1 MFNLGAALL
10 NYNDP
15 EGALV
20 RFNRALGLAPAGHKA
35 AVLHHIG
42 LAHHEAGD
50 VVAALKY
57 YAEALAVD
65 PQEPEL
71 HRSIAVAKLASGDL
85 AQGLWEFEVE
95 HYQPW
100 RKPIFQ
106 SGLPR
111 WRGEDLTGKTI
122 IVAHEQGYGDS
133 IQFCRFIPQ
142 IKAGRVLWSGP
153 KELTGLIAGQILVDG
168 IVPECGPFEADYY
181 ASPMSACAVL
191 KIGYPDICGA
201 PYMTAEPFK
210 LPKRSKLK
218 VGLVWRGSQSHAR
231 DQDRSIVLEDYAPLF
246 ELPGIAFYS
255 LQVGPSADDIHHAG
269 LTGFVADLTP
279 KIKDWSDTAS
289 AIAAMDAVV
298 SVDTLINVACDWR
311 WLHSGATTRWYS
323 SARLYRQS
331 IAGKWSDPIERIA
344 KVLYGQVSG
353 RD

>member
-1 MFNLGAALL
+1 
-10 NYNDP
+10 
-15 EGALV
+15 
-20 RFNRALGLAPAGHKA
+20 
-35 AVLHHIG
+35 
-42 LAHHEAGD
+42 
-50 VVAALKY
+50 
-57 YAEALAVD
+57 
-65 PQEPEL
+65 
-71 HRSIAVAKLASGDL
+71 
-85 AQGLWEFEVE
+85 
-95 HYQPW
+95 
-100 RKPIFQ
+100 
-106 SGLPR
+106 
-111 WRGEDLTGKTI
+111 
-122 IVAHEQGYGDS
+122 
-133 IQFCRFIPQ
+133 
-142 IKAGRVLWSGP
+142 
-153 KELTGLIAGQILVDG
+153 
-168 IVPECGPFEADYY
+168 
-181 ASPMSACAVL
+181 MSACAVL

-298 SVDTLINVACDWR
+298 SVDTSTAHLAGALGVPVHILINVACDWR